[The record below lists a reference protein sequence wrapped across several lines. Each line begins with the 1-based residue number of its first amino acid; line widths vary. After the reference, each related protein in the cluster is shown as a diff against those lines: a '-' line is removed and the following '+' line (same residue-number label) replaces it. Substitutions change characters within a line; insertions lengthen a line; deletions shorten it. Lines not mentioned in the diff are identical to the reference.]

1 MPEPVTGDHVPAG
14 HEEALEAP
22 TLSQKWPMGQD
33 VHVEEDTAATAV
45 DNVPMGHRL
54 HSEAELGD
62 QDPAPQS

>member
-1 MPEPVTGDHVPAG
+1 
-14 HEEALEAP
+14 
-22 TLSQKWPMGQD
+22 MGQD